1 MGQTVTTP
9 LSLTLDHWTEV
20 KGRGR
25 DLSVE
30 IKKGPW
36 RTFCSSEWPTFNI
49 GWPTEGTFDL
59 SVIFA
64 VKDIVFQKEPGAHPD
79 QQPYIVV
86 WQDLVQNPPPWVRP
100 WVVKPKPR
108 PAAPVPAAPVPAA
121 PVPAAP
127 VPAAPCRCFGAGC
140 FSAGRSSAGCSRAG
154 CSSSRRPNSQFWGKS
169 SRSDPPPPKKI
180 YPELQA
186 DLLLLDPP
194 PPYPPALVPV
204 EGRGEPEAP
213 PAPAVAPSAPPNESL
228 PGPARSTR
236 SRRGMTPNTTVAL
249 PLRAYGPPPVV
260 TDGGPAP
267 LQPLQYWP
275 FSYADLYNW
284 KTNHPPF
291 SEDPQRLTGLVE
303 SLMFS
308 HQPTWDDCQQ
318 LLQTLFNTEERE
330 RILLEARKN
339 VPGTDGR
346 PTQLPHIIET
356 AFPLSRPDWDFNTA
370 EGRERLIVYH
380 QTLVAGLRGAAR
392 RPTNLAKVREVIQGA
407 TEPPS
412 VFLERLMEAFRR
424 YTPFDPTSEGQRASV
439 AMAFI
444 GQSAIDIKRKLQRI
458 EGLQDYT
465 LQDLVKEAEKVYH
478 KRETEEE
485 KRAKERKRKRGKR
498 KQKGSQAGEEP
509 DTDFGRSSKVTLKVE
524 GKPAE
529 FLVDTGAQHSVLLE
543 PSGPVSHKKSWV
555 IGATGH
561 QQYSWTTRRTVD
573 LGTGRVT
580 HSFLV
585 IPECPAPLLGRDL
598 LTKMGAQITF
608 TPEGPEVT
616 QSRRMATAL
625 TLCLDDEHRLFE
637 KQGTEISHINDWLSR
652 YPGAWA
658 ETAGTG
664 LAAERPPVVIE
675 LKATSTPVAVRQY
688 PMPKEARE
696 GIRPHIQCL
705 LQQGILVKCQSPWNT
720 PLLPVKKPGTG
731 DYRPDLRE
739 VNKRVQDIHP
749 TVPNPYNLLSSLPPD
764 HIWYTVLDLKDAFF
778 CLRLHPSSQNIFAFE
793 WRDPDSGT
801 TGQLTWTR
809 LPQGFKNSP
818 TLFDEALHQDLA
830 HFRASHP
837 QVTLLQYVD
846 DLLLA
851 GATEEEC
858 QRGTGLLLE
867 ELARLGYRAS
877 AKKAQIC
884 QREVTYLGYTLK
896 EGQRWLTEARKQTV
910 TQIPVPRSP
919 RQVREFLGT
928 TGFCR
933 LWIPGFATLA
943 APLYPLTREGAP
955 FEWGNGQQQAFDDIK
970 KALLSAPALAL
981 PDVAKPFVLFVDEK
995 RGVARGVL
1003 TQPLGLWKRPVAYL
1017 SKKLDPVASG
1027 WPACLRSVAAVAV
1040 LAKDADKLTMGQK
1053 LTVIAPHSLESII
1066 RQPPDRWL
1074 SNARMTHYQSLL
1086 LNGDRIQF
1094 GPPAILNPATLLPDK
1109 STQESVLH
1117 TCQEILAE
1125 ETGTRRDL
1133 RDQPLPDAQLTWF
1146 TDGSSYIIE
1155 GKRVAGA
1162 AVVDDEQIIWAS
1174 SLPEGTLAQK
1184 AELLA
1189 LTQALRLAEG
1199 KKVNIYT
1206 DSRYSFATAHVHG
1219 TIYRQR
1225 GLLTSAG
1232 KEIKNKEE
1240 ILSLLEAVHLPKK
1253 VAIIHCPGHQK
1264 RGSRVAE
1271 GNQRADRE
1279 AKQAAQGL
1287 NILSLSGEKPRPHPE
1302 DAVYPSIR
1310 NFKYSEPD
1318 LERMD
1323 RLGFRLETPEGIRET
1338 SEGKRIL
1345 PEKQAVIFLRHL
1357 HKLTHLGPKHLKT
1370 IVQSSPY
1377 YIMKLGELADTT
1389 VKECKPCQM
1398 VNAQPSKL
1406 SQGKRLRG
1414 DRPGSYWEI
1423 DFTEV
1428 KPARYR
1434 YRYLLVFIDTF
1445 SGWVEAFP
1453 TKKETAQVVAK
1464 TILEDIFPR
1473 FEVPKVSQGLA
1484 KILGLD
1490 WKLHCAYRPQSSGQV
1505 ERINRTLK
1513 EVMTKLSLETG
1524 ITDWT
1529 VLLFF
1534 ALFRV
1539 RNTPGSLKLTP
1550 FEILYGA
1557 HPPLITIQHLPSPE
1571 SYSSQSLYT
1580 RLKALE
1586 TVQREVGDSVN
1597 IRRHRAASLEPRWK
1611 GPYIVLLTTPTA
1623 VKVDGIATWIHASHV
1638 KPAPPPDPAWK
1649 VEKIDNPLKLRIH
1662 RVPAPVDAP
1671 PADK

>member
-1 MGQTVTTP
+1 
-9 LSLTLDHWTEV
+9 
-20 KGRGR
+20 
-25 DLSVE
+25 
-30 IKKGPW
+30 
-36 RTFCSSEWPTFNI
+36 
-49 GWPTEGTFDL
+49 
-59 SVIFA
+59 
-64 VKDIVFQKEPGAHPD
+64 
-79 QQPYIVV
+79 
-86 WQDLVQNPPPWVRP
+86 
-100 WVVKPKPR
+100 
-108 PAAPVPAAPVPAA
+108 
-121 PVPAAP
+121 
-127 VPAAPCRCFGAGC
+127 
-140 FSAGRSSAGCSRAG
+140 
-154 CSSSRRPNSQFWGKS
+154 
-169 SRSDPPPPKKI
+169 
-180 YPELQA
+180 
-186 DLLLLDPP
+186 
-194 PPYPPALVPV
+194 
-204 EGRGEPEAP
+204 
-213 PAPAVAPSAPPNESL
+213 
-228 PGPARSTR
+228 
-236 SRRGMTPNTTVAL
+236 MTPDTTVAL

-260 TDGGPAP
+260 TD
-267 LQPLQYWP
+267 
-275 FSYADLYNW
+275 
-284 KTNHPPF
+284 
-291 SEDPQRLTGLVE
+291 EDPQRLTRLVE

-330 RILLEARKN
+330 KILLEARKN
-339 VPGTDGR
+339 VPGIDDD
-346 PTQLPHIIET
+346 PP
-356 AFPLSRPDWDFNTA
+356 RPDWDFNMA
-370 EGRERLIVYH
+370 EGREQLTVYR

-392 RPTNLAKVREVIQGA
+392 CPTNLAKVREVIQGA

-444 GQSAIDIKRKLQRI
+444 GQSAVDIKRKLQRI

-485 KRAKERKRKRGKR
+485 KEQRKEKEREERENKRDRKQEKNLTRILAAVVSERDQERTQSRAKK
-498 KQKGSQAGEEP
+498 
-509 DTDFGRSSKVTLKVE
+509 SSNLGNRTPLDKDQVTLKVE
-524 GKPAE
+524 GKPVE

-543 PSGPVSHKKSWV
+543 PSGPISHKKSWV

-616 QSRRMATAL
+616 QSKRMATAL
-625 TLCLDDEHRLFE
+625 TIRLDDEHRLFE
-637 KQGTEISHINDWLSR
+637 KPGAEISHINDWLSR

-658 ETAGTG
+658 EMTGTG
-664 LAAERPPVVIE
+664 LATERPPVVIE
-675 LKATSTPVAVRQY
+675 LKATSSPVAVRQY
-688 PMPKEARE
+688 PMTKEARE
-696 GIRPHIQCL
+696 GIRPHIQRL

-731 DYRPDLRE
+731 DYCPVQDLRE
-739 VNKRVQDIHP
+739 VNKWVQDIHP

-818 TLFDEALHQDLA
+818 TLFDEALHQDLT

-896 EGQRWLTEARKQTV
+896 GGQRWLTEARKQTV
-910 TQIPVPRSP
+910 TQIPVPCSP

-928 TGFCR
+928 AGFCR

-943 APLYPLTREGAP
+943 APLYPLTRESAP

-981 PDVAKPFVLFVDEK
+981 PDVAKPFVLFVDER

-1003 TQPLGLWKRPVAYL
+1003 TQPLGPWKRPVAYL

-1040 LAKDADKLTMGQK
+1040 LVKDADKLTMGQK

-1074 SNARMTHYQSLL
+1074 SNARMTHYQNLL
-1086 LNGDRIQF
+1086 LNEDRIQF
-1094 GPPAILNPATLLPDK
+1094 GPPAILNPATLLPET

-1125 ETGTRRDL
+1125 ETRTRKDL

-1155 GKRVAGA
+1155 GKRAAGA
-1162 AVVDDEQIIWAS
+1162 AVPTRRDIGSE
-1174 SLPEGTLAQK
+1174 

-1189 LTQALRLAEG
+1189 LTQALRLAKG
-1199 KKVNIYT
+1199 KKINIYT
-1206 DSRYSFATAHVHG
+1206 DSRYAFATAHVHG
-1219 TIYRQR
+1219 AIYRQR

-1253 VAIIHCPGHQK
+1253 VAIIHCPEHQK

-1287 NILSLSGEKPRPHPE
+1287 NILSLSEKKPKSHPE
-1302 DAVYPSIR
+1302 DAIYPSIR
-1310 NFKYSEPD
+1310 SFEYSEPD

-1323 RLGFRLETPEGIRET
+1323 RLGFHLETPEGIRET

-1345 PEKQAVIFLRHL
+1345 PEKQAIIFLRHL

-1377 YIMKLGELADTT
+1377 YVMKLGELADTT

-1406 SQGKRLRG
+1406 TQGKGLRG

-1428 KPARYR
+1428 KPARYG
-1434 YRYLLVFIDTF
+1434 YKYLLVFIDTF

-1473 FEVPKVSQGLA
+1473 FGVPKVSQRLA

-1505 ERINRTLK
+1505 ERMNRTLK

-1529 VLLFF
+1529 VLLLF

-1557 HPPLITIQHLPSPE
+1557 HPPLMTLPHLPSPK
-1571 SYSSQSLYT
+1571 SYFSQSLYT

-1586 TVQREVGDSVN
+1586 TVQRENRLAEAYKPGDLQVPHQFQVGDSVY

-1623 VKVDGIATWIHASHV
+1623 VKVDGIAAWIHASHV

-1649 VEKIDNPLKLRIH
+1649 VEKLDNPLKLRIH
-1662 RVPAPVDAP
+1662 RVPAPADA